1 MIYNN
6 AKVDVKTYYQPNEI
20 DNLKLFVLDNLK
32 FIQQQK
38 LSSVNDKIKKIKRR

>member
-6 AKVDVKTYYQPNEI
+6 VKVDIKTYYQPSEI

-38 LSSVNDKIKKIKRR
+38 LSSVNDKIKKIKHR